1 MGASDPLVR
10 TARVRRQPKLRAFR
24 RVWPLAVALV
34 VIAAG
39 CSGLASSKHGRA
51 AYTAALVLPDMM
63 VELPVRPTTWFTPA
77 PVVTRTLIEYD
88 SGRIVADIYLPSGDG
103 PHAVMIF
110 SMGAP
115 PLELDD
121 GRLVN
126 LAEAVARG
134 GLVMVVPYST
144 RLAAERIELV
154 EIDALVGV
162 FEYLEE
168 QAYVDPER
176 IGYLGLSVGGSLAL
190 LAAAD
195 ERIAERVDY
204 VVAFGAYY
212 NAVDALVAVGSRT
225 ATYDGN
231 EESWE
236 PRAHA
241 IEVMALQLIVD
252 LADRDDRETL
262 CKAFVDPDDRKL
274 CGGGRES
281 VSSGEIA
288 RLTAEGRAVY
298 RLMTS
303 EDPTEARELLGRLP
317 AATLERLE
325 RLSPSQTIERLQGEL
340 FIIHDR
346 GDEFI
351 PYVESRRLRD
361 ALSGR
366 ENVHFTELQLFDHVR
381 PRLTMDGGVIVLDLA
396 RVYYLLYQLLLRLS

>member
-1 MGASDPLVR
+1 
-10 TARVRRQPKLRAFR
+10 
-24 RVWPLAVALV
+24 
-34 VIAAG
+34 
-39 CSGLASSKHGRA
+39 
-51 AYTAALVLPDMM
+51 MM
-63 VELPVRPTTWFTPA
+63 VELPVRPATWFTPA
-77 PVVTRTLIEYD
+77 PVVERTLIEYD
-88 SGRIVADIYLPSGDG
+88 SGRIVADIYRPSGDG
-103 PHAVMIF
+103 PNAAMIF

-134 GLVMVVPYST
+134 GLVMVVPFST
-144 RLAAERIELV
+144 RLDAQRIELA

-176 IGYLGLSVGGSLAL
+176 IGYMGLSVGGSLAL
-190 LAAAD
+190 VAAAD
-195 ERIAERVDY
+195 ERVAERVNY

-225 ATYDGN
+225 ATYDGK
-231 EESWE
+231 EENWE

-241 IEVMALQLIVD
+241 IEVTALQLIAD
-252 LADRDDRETL
+252 LADRNDRETL
-262 CKAFVDPDDRKL
+262 CRAFVDPGDRKL
-274 CGGGRES
+274 CGAGRDS

-288 RLTAEGRAVY
+288 RLTAEGRAAY
-298 RLMTS
+298 ELMTS
-303 EDPTEARELLGRLP
+303 EDPTEARKLLGGLP

-325 RLSPSQTIERLQGEL
+325 RLSPSRTIERLQSEL

-366 ENVHFTELQLFDHVR
+366 ENVHFTELQLFEHVR
-381 PRLTMDGGVIVLDLA
+381 PQLTSDGVAIVLDLA
-396 RVYYLLYQLLLRLS
+396 RLYYRLYQLLLKLS